1 MGVPLD
7 FWVQHNDAQLST
19 SVMTQVTSSSCFHFW
34 YRRRCFFLLA
44 AICLDRK
51 FGCSTGSKLMHCI
64 FFPSEKVEHARA
76 GIDVLSAAQSTIAN
90 LRENFVLIDKYV
102 MTFYQVAS
110 FHLVSRLFVVW
121 SWVKVVF
128 P

>member
-1 MGVPLD
+1 MLN
-7 FWVQHNDAQLST
+7 WKQTDAL
-19 SVMTQVTSSSCFHFW
+19 H
-34 YRRRCFFLLA
+34 
-44 AICLDRK
+44 
-51 FGCSTGSKLMHCI
+51 